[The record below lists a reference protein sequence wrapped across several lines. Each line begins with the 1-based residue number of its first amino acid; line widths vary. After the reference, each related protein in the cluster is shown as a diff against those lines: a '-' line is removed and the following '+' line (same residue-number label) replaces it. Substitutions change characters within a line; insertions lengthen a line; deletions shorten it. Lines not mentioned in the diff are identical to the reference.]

1 MKKDTDKGQDK
12 APVENKNEELLSRR
26 SFFKSAAKAAIPI
39 LGFIVLSKFSI
50 PSEAKPVTGCE
61 KACVGDCGY
70 ACQSCWTGCTGSCKS
85 ECSGNGCK
93 TGCYGNCNDRCAKQ
107 CSGLCNN
114 RCYDSCQGGCKKGC
128 GYAANNPGW

>member
-61 KACVGDCGY
+61 KACAGNCGY
-70 ACQSCWTGCTGSCKS
+70 ACQTCWTGCTGSCKS
-85 ECSGNGCK
+85 GCSGDACKNGCNDGCNSNCARDCF
-93 TGCYGNCNDRCAKQ
+93 TGCNTRCDVG
-107 CSGLCNN
+107 CE
-114 RCYDSCQGGCKKGC
+114 GGCKNGC
-128 GYAANNPGW
+128 GWAANNPGN